1 MSVFL
6 QDIKD
11 IFNNICSSIL
21 ITLINHDII
30 IVTPVPKI
38 IKRENV
44 FFNMLVRNNIISI
57 SEDTIENTIYNFQG
71 ENTKQET
78 INQVS
83 NHRK

>member
-11 IFNNICSSIL
+11 IFNNVCSSIL

-57 SEDTIENTIYNFQG
+57 SEDTIKNNIYNFQNS
-71 ENTKQET
+71 ENNNNN
-78 INQVS
+78 INQG
-83 NHRK
+83 KK